1 MEKSGFMFR
10 GFLLGFVLV
19 SFQLCI
25 GSQRVQW
32 TNADCEQLEDI
43 IFHYKGMLDQG
54 VPVPVQ
60 TRKEGAVSYVVVH
73 RSNVRLGDGR
83 LILLANTG
91 YIDVTN
97 SCATAEEYEV
107 ADGYLTR
114 SIQTALTDQ
123 TFLTDEFALDYR
135 ANG

>member
-1 MEKSGFMFR
+1 MLR
-10 GFLLGFVLV
+10 GLLLGFALI

-32 TNADCEQLEDI
+32 TNADCAQLEDV

-54 VPVPVQ
+54 ISVPVQ
-60 TRKEGAVSYVVVH
+60 IRKEGTVSYVVVH
-73 RSNVRLGDGR
+73 RSNIRLGDGR

-97 SCATAEEYEV
+97 SCATAEEYKV

-114 SIQTALTDQ
+114 SIPVVFTDQ
-123 TFLTDEFALDYR
+123 ASFTNQLYVDDR